1 LEAFEMP
8 KNDALQIVNFVIGEV
23 NYGVPVEQVREVRDM
38 QAVTPVPGAP
48 PYVVGVTN
56 LRGQIITIVDFRKRL
71 GLPSKSGG
79 VNEKIIIVEMGE
91 YAVGVV
97 VDEVTDV
104 LTIPWKDI
112 ERHMEVATTM
122 TDCVIGIG
130 KIADKLIVILDLA
143 RLILKGVEE
152 APVVNIAS
160 STEVLEKGSQ
170 VG

>member
-1 LEAFEMP
+1 MP
-8 KNDALQIVNFVIGEV
+8 KNDSLQIVNFVIGEV
-23 NYGVPVEQVREVRDM
+23 NYGVPVEQVREVREM

-56 LRGQIITIVDFRKRL
+56 LRGQVITIIDFRKRL
-71 GLPSKSGG
+71 GLPPKSGG
-79 VNEKIIIVEMGE
+79 ANEKIIIIEIGE

-112 ERHMEVATTM
+112 ERPMEVATTM

-130 KIADKLIVILDLA
+130 KMADKLIVILDLA

-152 APVVNIAS
+152 APAANVSS
-160 STEVLEKGSQ
+160 STEVLEKGARA
-170 VG
+170 G